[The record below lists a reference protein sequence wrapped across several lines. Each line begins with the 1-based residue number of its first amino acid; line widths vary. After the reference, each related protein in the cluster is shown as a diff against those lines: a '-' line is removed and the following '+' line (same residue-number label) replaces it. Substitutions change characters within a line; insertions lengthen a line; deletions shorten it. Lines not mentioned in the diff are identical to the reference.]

1 MNHIKAAL
9 LLATCLAL
17 RPAAG
22 GILDLKEAVV
32 LAPDSLSASEKKAVI
47 MLLDEVQKRT
57 QIRWTTATQWPA
69 DARAVIAVGQAA
81 ALRPIVGGLLD
92 RMAPAAEGRE
102 GYRVQTVD
110 KAVLVVGNDERGTLF
125 GVGRLLRSL
134 LMERQ
139 RVELADTIRVATSP
153 KYRIRGHQIGYR
165 PKVNSYDAWTPAMF
179 EQYVKDMVVFG
190 VNSVELI
197 PPSSDDDDDSP
208 HFPLP
213 KMEMMVEMSRILA
226 DYGLDVWIWFPV
238 LAGDYKDPKWA
249 VSAAREW
256 DEVFRKLP
264 RIDTVFVPG
273 GDPGDMPPAA
283 LMAVLEKQA
292 LSLRRT
298 HPKAQMW
305 VSPQNF
311 DAAWLEDFLNIL
323 RAEPP
328 WLNGVVYGPWVRVSL
343 PELRARL
350 PKRYPIRRYPDITHS
365 IHSEYPVPGWDV
377 AYAVTEARETINPRP
392 QDQAKIFRLTSP
404 DSVGFITYSE
414 GVNDDVNKFVWSGL
428 GWDPGVEV
436 SQILREYARYFIG
449 ARVEDG
455 FAQGLLALENNWRG
469 PLMANAG
476 VETTLQQFQDMERS
490 ATPPMLLN
498 WRFQQALYR
507 AYYDAYVRHRLIY
520 ETLLEQQARAKLA
533 EAGRL
538 GSQLAIEQAQRI
550 LNQALT
556 RPVSRDLRARILE
569 LAEALYQSI
578 RMQLSVD
585 KYKAVAVSRG
595 ANLDTVD
602 FPLNNRVWLDMR
614 FSEVRNRTQEPERL
628 QAIGE
633 ILNRTNPGP
642 GGFYDDL
649 GNVARQPHL
658 VDEGPGYDKD
668 PGSYKSVRSGWAA
681 FGGALIGRS
690 SLDAISPDGPAKFLQ
705 SPMEWWT
712 YAQTRYETPL
722 AMRYGGLDP
731 TASYRVRV
739 VYMTRR
745 GEQLIRLVANGAIEV
760 HPFLPKP
767 HPMKALE
774 FDVPQE
780 ATRGGSLR
788 LTWHTEPRQGGF
800 SSSADVAE
808 VFLFRK

>member
-1 MNHIKAAL
+1 
-9 LLATCLAL
+9 
-17 RPAAG
+17 
-22 GILDLKEAVV
+22 
-32 LAPDSLSASEKKAVI
+32 
-47 MLLDEVQKRT
+47 MLVDEVQNRT
-57 QIRWTTATQWPA
+57 QIRWTVTVQWPA
-69 DARAVIAVGQAA
+69 DSRPVIAVGQAA
-81 ALRPIVGGLLD
+81 ALRPVVRGLLD

-110 KAVLVVGNDERGTLF
+110 GAVLVVGNDERGTLF
-125 GVGRLLRSL
+125 GVGRLLRCL

-139 RVELADTIRVATSP
+139 RVELADTIRVSSSP

-197 PPSSDDDDDSP
+197 PPTSDDDDDSP

-226 DYGLDVWIWFPV
+226 EYGLDVWIWFPV

-256 DEVFRKLP
+256 DEVFSKLP

-273 GDPGDMPPAA
+273 GDPGDMPPGT
-283 LMAVLEKQA
+283 LMALLEKQA
-292 LSLRRT
+292 QALRRH

-323 RAEPP
+323 KTEPQ
-328 WLNGVVYGPWVRVSL
+328 WLNGVVYGPWVRVPL
-343 PELRARL
+343 PELRARM

-377 AYAVTEARETINPRP
+377 AYAVTQARETINPRP

-404 DSVGFITYSE
+404 DSAGFITYSE

-428 GWDPGVEV
+428 GWDPGAEV

-449 ARVEDG
+449 WRVEDG

-469 PLMANAG
+469 PLMANAA
-476 VETTLQQFQDMERS
+476 VETTLQQFQEMERS
-490 ATPPMLLN
+490 ATPQMLLN

-520 ETLLEQQARAKLA
+520 ETLLEQQARAKL
-533 EAGRL
+533 EQAGRV
-538 GSQLAIEQAQRI
+538 GSLLAMEQAQQV
-550 LNQALT
+550 LNKALT
-556 RPVSRDLRARILE
+556 EPVSVELRARVFE

-614 FSEVRNRTQEPERL
+614 LSEVRKLAQEPERL
-628 QAIGE
+628 QAIGG

-649 GNVARQPHL
+649 GNTARQPHL

-690 SLDAISPDGPAKFLQ
+690 SLDAINPDGPAKFLQ
-705 SPMEWWT
+705 NPMEWWT

-722 AMRYGGLDP
+722 AMRYQGLDP
-731 TASYRVRV
+731 KAGYKVRV

-745 GEQLIRLVANGAIEV
+745 EGPRIRLVANGTIEV

-767 HPMKALE
+767 FPLKALE
-774 FDVPQE
+774 FDVPAE
-780 ATRGGSLR
+780 ATRGGKLR
-788 LTWHTEPRQGGF
+788 LTWHTEPLQGGF

-808 VFLFRK
+808 VFLLRK